1 MPLHQNSYLDYGVII
16 REATSEAWVAH
27 ISLLPCR
34 GKLLIELLVLPVGKD
49 NFERLWQDGE
59 PGAVIQAGKVVFVLI
74 GG

>member
-1 MPLHQNSYLDYGVII
+1 M
-16 REATSEAWVAH
+16 
-27 ISLLPCR
+27 
-34 GKLLIELLVLPVGKD
+34 ELLVLPVGKD